1 MLDGTIV
8 LLSLFEILVTE
19 VLTIFADGSV
29 PQLSFLRMLRLL
41 RIARALRLMRSWQ
54 GLYKIVRTLIS
65 VIPKIAS
72 LALITFLFMVIFV
85 IAGMQFFGGMFTE
98 ENGYSEVPCHE
109 DQCPNPDLEER
120 PHFCNFDYFFPGLI
134 SVFILFTG
142 EWVDSS
148 LAASSVLGPKVLW
161 YFVPCMCVGSFLIMN
176 IFIGTWMAMEC
187 D

>member
-1 MLDGTIV
+1 MITIAPDRPDRP
-8 LLSLFEILVTE
+8 
-19 VLTIFADGSV
+19 FA
-29 PQLSFLRMLRLL
+29 L
-41 RIARALRLMRSWQ
+41 
-54 GLYKIVRTLIS
+54 
-65 VIPKIAS
+65 
-72 LALITFLFMVIFV
+72 
-85 IAGMQFFGGMFTE
+85 QFFGGIYTE
-98 ENGYSEVPCHE
+98 DAGYSEVPCPGAV
-109 DQCPNPDLEER
+109 CPNPDLEEH
-120 PHFCNFDYFFPGLI
+120 PYYANFDHFVPGLI